1 MYTVS
6 VTLDEVRFVHTA
18 CPHASVGAELLL
30 SVVRLT
36 TSRVVGISVQG
47 CSKVQ
52 CSLLQVRSYV
62 CTSCVI
68 NRHVGSLTDI

>member
-30 SVVRLT
+30 SVVCCQAYDESSCRYFCSRLQ
-36 TSRVVGISVQG
+36 QG
-47 CSKVQ
+47 TMQSAAGTELC
-52 CSLLQVRSYV
+52 LHLV
-62 CTSCVI
+62 CY
-68 NRHVGSLTDI
+68 